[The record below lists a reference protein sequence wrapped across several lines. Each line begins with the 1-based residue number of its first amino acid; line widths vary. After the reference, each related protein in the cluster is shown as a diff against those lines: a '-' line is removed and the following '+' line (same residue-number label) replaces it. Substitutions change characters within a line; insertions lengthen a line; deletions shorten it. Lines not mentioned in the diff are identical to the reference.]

1 MMRFPSV
8 AAWRVGIMKK
18 FSDKITGEIHE
29 IIYNVEHP
37 AHGSNETIDVHEEI
51 VKKMIAFYGNPN
63 NYTYPDLVKR
73 KEFLLSHRQT
83 GPDIFLHYFIPMYVP
98 LFTLLCTGTFTMFFL
113 LKQIGSTPGAFEK
126 INELSVSGDVIICV
140 LACSIILAFG
150 FAFISSFG
158 GKKCRKYQLIE
169 CELSLIEQRLQKYH
183 GDFNQQVEDKLAQ
196 QGGSQATNH
205 NSEQNNN
212 TPNNPAN
219 PTNP

>member
-1 MMRFPSV
+1 M
-8 AAWRVGIMKK
+8 

-29 IIYNVEHP
+29 TIYNVEHN
-37 AHGSNETIDVHEEI
+37 ADKSQE
-51 VKKMIAFYGNPN
+51 MIRKIIEFYGNPN
-63 NYTYPDLVKR
+63 NYTYSDLVKR

-83 GPDIFLHYFIPMYVP
+83 GSDIFLHYFIQMYIP

-113 LKQIGSTPGAFEK
+113 LKQIGSTPGALEK
-126 INELSVSGDVIICV
+126 INELALSGDATVGV
-140 LACSIILAFG
+140 LICSIILALG
-150 FAFISSFG
+150 FAFILSFG
-158 GKKCRKYQLIE
+158 GRKCRKYHLIE